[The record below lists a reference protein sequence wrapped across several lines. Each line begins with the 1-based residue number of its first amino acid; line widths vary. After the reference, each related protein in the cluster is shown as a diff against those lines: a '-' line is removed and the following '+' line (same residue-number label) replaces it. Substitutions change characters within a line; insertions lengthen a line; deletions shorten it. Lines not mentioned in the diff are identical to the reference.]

1 MHTLHINQKRK
12 QLSKLP
18 NYSSN
23 SKQKHGESTN
33 KPAKLDGEKWASR
46 GDKTDVAAFGELKS

>member
-33 KPAKLDGEKWASR
+33 KPAKLDGEK
-46 GDKTDVAAFGELKS
+46 